1 MGDVLPNYRVEVQ
14 KIKAQISSQVANID
28 RQELEIMEIDDRK
41 ARLEDNIVAAK
52 KAIVELEANKK
63 QIQQTH
69 NISD

>member
-1 MGDVLPNYRVEVQ
+1 
-14 KIKAQISSQVANID
+14 
-28 RQELEIMEIDDRK
+28 MEIDDRK